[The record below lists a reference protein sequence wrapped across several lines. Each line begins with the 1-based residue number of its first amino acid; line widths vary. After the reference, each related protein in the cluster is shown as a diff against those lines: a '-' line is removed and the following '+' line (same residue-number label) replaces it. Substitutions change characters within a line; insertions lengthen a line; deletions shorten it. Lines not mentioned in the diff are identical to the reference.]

1 MIEDKELRDLFKAE
15 SEEHLQHLDE
25 GLLQLEKNPGDRAA
39 LEEVFREAHS
49 LKGSARMLEVSDVET
64 IAHRFEDILGAARRG
79 ETILVPEMVDRL
91 YRGLDAIRKLVH
103 EAVAAEPAGVKVPD
117 VLAHLSGEGPHAAV
131 QGAVPATVSHRPAQ
145 PSGSVQAPGALA
157 SDPST
162 SVGMAFEAPR
172 DEAQEMRAPEE
183 LLAKGPFAP
192 SIAEDWQA
200 QARRYRIDTIR
211 VDPQKLDA
219 LMTQAGELTV
229 TKIRIARRLAE
240 LEAIK
245 RTALRPRIMREDELA
260 AMTPAQIQSL
270 IFTTGFS
277 TSPLVTDV
285 SGRTL
290 IQDHPGPRYWARS

>member
-1 MIEDKELRDLFKAE
+1 
-15 SEEHLQHLDE
+15 
-25 GLLQLEKNPGDRAA
+25 
-39 LEEVFREAHS
+39 
-49 LKGSARMLEVSDVET
+49 
-64 IAHRFEDILGAARRG
+64 
-79 ETILVPEMVDRL
+79 MVYD
-91 YRGLDAIRKLVH
+91 
-103 EAVAAEPAGVKVPD
+103 
-117 VLAHLSGEGPHAAV
+117 
-131 QGAVPATVSHRPAQ
+131 
-145 PSGSVQAPGALA
+145 
-157 SDPST
+157 
-162 SVGMAFEAPR
+162 APR
-172 DEAQEMRAPEE
+172 DEAKETRAPEE
-183 LLAKGPFAP
+183 PLAKGPFGP